1 MTVTTTAGGTET
13 ITETETETMTA
24 YENENVTAYGDG
36 GGPTADAPH
45 FWQGAFIGDEEAGRR
60 LAGLPGAVE
69 AALGT
74 VLETETVLAACDA
87 LAPALLDPEHP
98 VHARLAALL
107 PEDEDPAA
115 LLAELGH
122 HLGRRELTRKLRRE
136 LGSAAPGRLNRPDPR
151 ESVYEA
157 WAPVGMVA
165 HIAPGNAATVAPLS
179 IVEGLLAGNVNVL
192 KTSSADTLFPQ
203 ALMAELA
210 ALDPSGTLAARIVVL
225 RFGSSRQEWLRLM
238 CAPADAV
245 AVWGGEAAVE
255 GVAAHVPP
263 GCRLVEWGHRISFAY
278 LTADAWSDPAALD
291 ALAED
296 VCRHEQQACASPQV
310 VYLDTEDEA
319 EVFAF
324 AERFADVL
332 AARSAAAPPPGARDG
347 DARAGDRGAERDPA
361 EEAELTTTELVARL
375 EEHLGLTRVF
385 AAADRSWRV
394 MADTRS
400 PLTASPLHRSVWVK
414 PLPRRRMV
422 ATLRPMRRYLQTAGI
437 AGSRT
442 DMAELSRT
450 ALAAGATRVTPVGAM
465 LESYAGEPHDG
476 VYALQRY
483 SRRVAVQADPARFAT
498 TACLDDLARPVVLPA
513 PSGPLLG
520 KEEVQER
527 NGRVG
532 RADAELYFH
541 SGGSTGAPALSLF
554 SYDDYDTQMHAAA
567 RGLLAAGYDPVGDR
581 TANLFYCG
589 GMYGSFISFFSVLER
604 LGGVQLPLAAGPD
617 HRATARAL
625 IEHGATTLFGMPSYL
640 WQLLHAE
647 RDALRAY
654 GGLRKVFYGGEHF
667 TPEQQRVLKDEFGIE
682 VVRSV
687 TYGSTDL
694 GPLGYQCTES
704 SGGVHHLHADLHAM
718 EILDPDEDRPAAPG
732 ETGRL
737 VFTTHARRGQQLG
750 RYVIGDLGRAVPGRC
765 PCGSRAPRFELQGR
779 TGDVVRVAT
788 YFLNH
793 RRFVALA
800 EERGGHRGELQILLG
815 RGEVRERLTVRVER
829 SAGTDPEGLREVFLA
844 GYPELRS
851 AVAERLLD
859 VAVEAV
865 DGAALDRS
873 PTSGKLRSVVDTRR

>member
-1 MTVTTTAGGTET
+1 MRDDHHH
-13 ITETETETMTA
+13 
-24 YENENVTAYGDG
+24 Y
-36 GGPTADAPH
+36 
-45 FWQGAFIGDEEAGRR
+45 WQGAFVGDEEAGRR
-60 LAGLPGAVE
+60 LADLPAAVE
-69 AALGT
+69 AALAAP
-74 VLETETVLAACDA
+74 LETETVLAACDA
-87 LAPALLDPEHP
+87 LAGALLDPEHP
-98 VHARLAALL
+98 VRTRLAAHL
-107 PEDEDPAA
+107 PEGEDPAV
-115 LLAELGH
+115 LGELGRL
-122 HLGRRELTRKLRRE
+122 LGRRELSRKLRRE
-136 LGSAAPGRLNRPDPR
+136 LGSAAPGRLNRADPR
-151 ESVYEA
+151 ETVYEA

-192 KTSSADTLFPQ
+192 KTSSADTLLTQ
-203 ALMAELA
+203 HLMAELA
-210 ALDPSGTLAARIVVL
+210 ALDPSGALAARVMVL
-225 RFGSSRQEWLRLM
+225 RFPSSRQEWLRLM

-245 AVWGGEAAVE
+245 AVWGGESAVA
-255 GVAAHVPP
+255 GVAAHVPA

-278 LTADAWSDPAALD
+278 LTADAWSEPAVLG
-291 ALAED
+291 ALADD
-296 VCRHEQQACASPQV
+296 VCLYEQQACSSPQV

-324 AERFADVL
+324 AERFAAVL
-332 AARSAAAPPPGARDG
+332 GARPAAAGGLGVEEP
-347 DARAGDRGAERDPA
+347 DPA

-385 AAADRSWRV
+385 AAADGGWRV
-394 MADTRS
+394 MADVRS

-414 PLPRRRMV
+414 PLPRKQLI

-437 AGSRT
+437 AGSRG
-442 DMAELSRT
+442 DIAELSRT
-450 ALAAGATRVTPVGAM
+450 ALAAGVTRVTPVGSM

-483 SRRVAVQADPARFAT
+483 SRRVAVQADPELFAT
-498 TACLDDLARPVVLPA
+498 TACLDDLARPVVLPQ
-513 PSGPLLG
+513 PSGPLRG
-520 KEEVQER
+520 KEEVQAL
-527 NGRVG
+527 NGQVA
-532 RADAELYFH
+532 RADAELYFR

-567 RGLLAAGYDPVGDR
+567 RGLLAAGYDPVADR

-617 HRATARAL
+617 HRETAQAL
-625 IEHGATTLFGMPSYL
+625 IDHGADTLFGMPSYL

-647 RDALRAY
+647 ADALRAY

-667 TPEQQRVLKDEFGIE
+667 TPEQQRVLKEEFGIE
-682 VVRSV
+682 VVRSI

-704 SGGVHHLHADLHAM
+704 TGGVHHLHADLHTL
-718 EILDPDEDRPAAPG
+718 EILDVAEDRPVPPG

-737 VFTTHARRGQQLG
+737 VFTTHARRGQYLG

-765 PCGSRAPRFELQGR
+765 PCGSHAPRFELQGR
-779 TGDVVRVAT
+779 TGDVMRVAT
-788 YFLNH
+788 YLLNH

-800 EERGGHRGELQILLG
+800 EEEGGHRGELQILIG
-815 RGEVRERLTVRVER
+815 SGAARERLTVRVER
-829 SAGTDPEGLREVFLA
+829 TATTDPARLREVLLA

-851 AVAERLLD
+851 AVEARLLD
-859 VAVEAV
+859 LTVEAV
-865 DGAALDRS
+865 PGSALDRI
-873 PTSGKLRSVVDTRR
+873 PTSGKLRTVIDTRL